1 MGKTIINALPVGTTL
16 QKGKYTIRE
25 VLGQGTFGITYL
37 AKTKLAV
44 QGSLGVVE
52 VEASVAVKE
61 FFMSGCNGRS
71 GMSVTYSG
79 SDGLHDE
86 YMRKFRH
93 EAEHLSHFQHDN
105 IVRVLE
111 MFEENG
117 TWYYAMEYIDGGSL
131 NDYILRHGRLP
142 ADEALSLARQVA
154 GALAY
159 LHGQKA
165 LHLDLK
171 PSNIMLRDNGQP
183 VLIDFGLTKQY
194 ASDGRAETST
204 SIGLGTQ
211 GYAPME
217 QNNYHKGKKFAPTI
231 DIYALGATLY
241 KMLTGSTPPAAT
253 DIFNEGFPESDLKA
267 AGADDKTIAL
277 VRKAMEPRS
286 NDRYRTADEMAA
298 AIARLN
304 PAGLTASNNRYVQT
318 EDEKTI
324 LDTGAAV
331 NRNNE
336 KKIEPQKP
344 KEDVI
349 NHDSEQNI
357 ESQRPKKDII
367 NPVPSKEE
375 REGRRTLR
383 IWCAFAALFVGLV
396 IVYDLA
402 MGSGSRAVEEAEVV
416 WWVDTS
422 VVDTSVVDTT
432 VVDDYSSSS
441 TTLRATGTIAGH
453 EYVDLGLSVMWATCN
468 VGAGS
473 PEDYGEYYAWG
484 ETKTKSSYD
493 EGNCATY
500 GKSIGDIGGTS
511 RDVARVKWGSPWRM
525 PTKAEFD
532 ELLNTANCTWE
543 WTTLNGKKGYKVTS
557 RKDDN
562 SIFLPAAGW
571 RYGTSLDRTDSWG
584 DYWISTPYES
594 YTQSAYYLH
603 FNGSLRDTDWLG
615 RYFGYSVRPV
625 AEF

>member
-16 QKGKYTIRE
+16 QRGKYTIRE

-37 AKTKLAV
+37 AKTKLTV
-44 QGSLGVVE
+44 QGTLGVVE

-71 GMSVTYSG
+71 GASVTYSG

-93 EAEHLSHFQHDN
+93 EAEHLAHFRHPN

-117 TWYYAMEYIDGGSL
+117 TWYYAMEYIGGGSL
-131 NDYILRHGRLP
+131 NDYILRRGRLP

-154 GALAY
+154 VALAY

-267 AGADDKTIAL
+267 AGVDDKTIAL

-304 PAGLTASNNRYVQT
+304 PAGSTASNNGYVQT
-318 EDEKTI
+318 EDEKTT
-324 LDTGAAV
+324 LDTEAAI
-331 NRNNE
+331 NRNSE
-336 KKIEPQKP
+336 KKIAPQKP
-344 KEDVI
+344 KEDVNTPI
-349 NHDSEQNI
+349 TPQ
-357 ESQRPKKDII
+357 
-367 NPVPSKEE
+367 KENK
-375 REGRRTLR
+375 GRRTWL
-383 IWCAFAALFVGLV
+383 IVVCAIVALFAGLL
-396 IVYDLA
+396 IVLDLTT
-402 MGSGSRAVEEAEVV
+402 GSSSRAVEESENAI
-416 WWVDTS
+416 
-422 VVDTSVVDTT
+422 
-432 VVDDYSSSS
+432 
-441 TTLRATGTIAGH
+441 GTIAGH
-453 EYVDLGLSVMWATCN
+453 KYVDLGLSVKWATCN
-468 VGAGS
+468 VGASS
-473 PEDYGEYYAWG
+473 PEDYGDYYAWG
-484 ETKTKSSYD
+484 ETSTKSSYD

-557 RKDDN
+557 RKNGN

-571 RYGTSLDRTDSWG
+571 RDGTSLNDTDTWG
-584 DYWISTPYES
+584 GCWSSTPVGGD
-594 YTQSAYYLH
+594 TLHAY
-603 FNGSLRDTDWLG
+603 SLLYFYSSDHDHYADWDARFDG
-615 RYFGYSVRPV
+615 RTVRPV

>member
-37 AKTKLAV
+37 AKTKLKA
-44 QGSLGVVE
+44 QGTLGVVE

-71 GMSVTYSG
+71 GTSVTYGG
-79 SDGLHDE
+79 SDGLHDD
-86 YMRKFRH
+86 YMRKFRQ

-117 TWYYAMEYIDGGSL
+117 TWYYVMEYIDGGSL
-131 NDYILRHGRLP
+131 NDYILRRGRLP
-142 ADEALSLARQVA
+142 SDEALSLGRQVA
-154 GALAY
+154 VALVY

-304 PAGLTASNNRYVQT
+304 PAGSTESNKHHVKT
-318 EDEKTI
+318 EDERTI
-324 LDTGAAV
+324 IDGESAID
-331 NRNNE
+331 RNSE
-336 KKIEPQKP
+336 QKIEPQQP
-344 KEDVI
+344 KEDV
-349 NHDSEQNI
+349 
-357 ESQRPKKDII
+357 I

-375 REGRRTLR
+375 KKGRRDWL
-383 IWCAFAALFVGLV
+383 IGCALIPFIAVLLVSIYAAL
-396 IVYDLA
+396 
-402 MGSGSRAVEEAEVV
+402 GSSSRAVEEPE
-416 WWVDTS
+416 D
-422 VVDTSVVDTT
+422 
-432 VVDDYSSSS
+432 
-441 TTLRATGTIAGH
+441 ATGTIVGH
-453 EYVDLGLSVMWATCN
+453 EYVDLGLSVKWATCN
-468 VGAGS
+468 VGASS
-473 PEDYGEYYAWG
+473 PEDYGDYYAWG
-484 ETKTKSSYD
+484 ETSTKSSYD
-493 EGNCATY
+493 EDSCATWN
-500 GKSIGDIGGTS
+500 KSIGDIGGTS
-511 RDVARVKWGSPWRM
+511 RDVAHVKWGGSWRM
-525 PTKAEFD
+525 PTVAEFD
-532 ELLNTANCTWE
+532 ELLDSENCTWT
-543 WTTLNGKKGYKVTS
+543 WTTQGGHKGYKVTS
-557 RKDDN
+557 RKNGN
-562 SIFLPAAGW
+562 SIFLPAARY
-571 RYGTSLDRTDSWG
+571 RYGTLLRGREEDG
-584 DYWISTPYES
+584 GYWSSTPYWDGTRE
-594 YTQSAYYLH
+594 AYYLDIYISGYYRTE
-603 FNGSLRDTDWLG
+603 GSDRYDG
-615 RYFGYSVRPV
+615 RTVRPV
-625 AEF
+625 AE

>member
-44 QGSLGVVE
+44 QGTLGVVE

-71 GMSVTYSG
+71 GTSVTYSG
-79 SDGLHDE
+79 SDGLHDD

-93 EAEHLSHFQHDN
+93 EAEHLAHFRHDN

-117 TWYYAMEYIDGGSL
+117 TWYYVMEYIDGGSL
-131 NDYILRHGRLP
+131 NDYILRRGRMP

-171 PSNIMLRDNGQP
+171 PSNIMLRDDGQP

-253 DIFNEGFPESDLKA
+253 DIFNDGFPESDLKA
-267 AGADDKTIAL
+267 AGVDDKTIAL

-286 NDRYRTADEMAA
+286 NDRYQTADEMAA

-304 PAGLTASNNRYVQT
+304 PAGSTASNKRHVET
-318 EDEKTI
+318 GDEKTT
-324 LDTGAAV
+324 LDTEDAV
-331 NRNNE
+331 
-336 KKIEPQKP
+336 
-344 KEDVI
+344 
-349 NHDSEQNI
+349 NHDSEQDI
-357 ESQRPKKDII
+357 GPQRPEEDIADPASPQKKKKGWKVWLI
-367 NPVPSKEE
+367 VCVSVA
-375 REGRRTLR
+375 LV
-383 IWCAFAALFVGLV
+383 AALFIAIG
-396 IVYDLA
+396 I
-402 MGSGSRAVEEAEVV
+402 
-416 WWVDTS
+416 
-422 VVDTSVVDTT
+422 
-432 VVDDYSSSS
+432 SS
-441 TTLRATGTIAGH
+441 TTSRTTGSIAGR
-453 EYVDLGLSVMWATCN
+453 EYVDLGLSVKWATCN
-468 VGAGS
+468 VGASS
-473 PEDYGEYYAWG
+473 PEDYGDYYAWG
-484 ETKTKSSYD
+484 ETGTKPSYD
-493 EGNCATY
+493 EDNCETWD
-500 GKSIGDIGGTS
+500 KDIGDIKGTS
-511 RDVARVKWGSPWRM
+511 RDVAHVKWGGSWRM
-525 PTKAEFD
+525 PTLAEYD
-532 ELLNTANCTWE
+532 ELLNEDNCTWD
-543 WTTLNGKKGYKVTS
+543 WTTLNGTKGYEVTS
-557 RKDDN
+557 LKNGN
-562 SIFLPAAGW
+562 SIFLPAAGLCE
-571 RYGTSLDRTDSWG
+571 GTLLKRDG
-584 DYWISTPYES
+584 ANGFYWSSTPNDS
-594 YTQSAYYLH
+594 TTKGACNLVL
-603 FNGSLRDTDWLG
+603 GSRHETKSFRRDLG
-615 RYFGYSVRPV
+615 HSVRPV
-625 AEF
+625 VE

>member
-16 QKGKYTIRE
+16 QRGKYTIRE

-37 AKTKLAV
+37 AKTKLTV
-44 QGSLGVVE
+44 QGTLGVVD

-93 EAEHLSHFQHDN
+93 EAEHLSHFRHDN

-131 NDYILRHGRLP
+131 NDYILRRGRLP

-298 AIARLN
+298 AIELLI
-304 PAGLTASNNRYVQT
+304 PAGSTASNKSLVET
-318 EDEKTI
+318 EDEKTT
-324 LDTGAAV
+324 LDTEDAI
-331 NRNNE
+331 NRNSE
-336 KKIEPQKP
+336 QKIEPQQP
-344 KEDVI
+344 KEDII

-357 ESQRPKKDII
+357 EPQRPKEDIADHDSEQNI
-367 NPVPSKEE
+367 EPQRPEE
-375 REGRRTLR
+375 DIADPASPQKKKKGWKVWL
-383 IWCAFAALFVGLV
+383 IVCVSVALVAALFIAIG
-396 IVYDLA
+396 I
-402 MGSGSRAVEEAEVV
+402 
-416 WWVDTS
+416 
-422 VVDTSVVDTT
+422 
-432 VVDDYSSSS
+432 SS
-441 TTLRATGTIAGH
+441 TTSRTMGSIAGH
-453 EYVDLGLSVMWATCN
+453 DYVDLGLSVKWATCN
-468 VGAGS
+468 VGAS
-473 PEDYGEYYAWG
+473 SSEDYGNYYAWG

-493 EGNCATY
+493 DDNCKTFR
-500 GKSIGDIGGTS
+500 KSIGDIGGTS
-511 RDVARVKWGSPWRM
+511 RDVAHVKWGSPWRL
-525 PTKAEFD
+525 PTMAEFE
-532 ELLNTANCTWE
+532 ELLDSVNCTWD
-543 WTTLNGKKGYKVTS
+543 WTTQGGHEGYKVTS
-557 RKDDN
+557 RKNGN

-571 RYGTSLDRTDSWG
+571 RYGTSLDDTDTCG
-584 DYWISTPYES
+584 YYWSSTPDEGI
-594 YTQSAYYLH
+594 TQFACSLL
-603 FNGSLRDTDWLG
+603 FGSSDRDTYGSYRDGG
-615 RYFGYSVRPV
+615 RTVRPV
-625 AEF
+625 SE

>member
-1 MGKTIINALPVGTTL
+1 MGKTIINALPVGTAL

-37 AKTKLAV
+37 AKTKLKV
-44 QGSLGVVE
+44 QGTLGVVD

-71 GMSVTYSG
+71 GTSVTYSG

-93 EAEHLSHFQHDN
+93 EAEHLAHFQHDN

-131 NDYILRHGRLP
+131 NDYILRRGRLST
-142 ADEALSLARQVA
+142 DEALSLARQVA
-154 GALAY
+154 LALAY

-171 PSNIMLRDNGQP
+171 PSNIMLRDDGQP

-286 NDRYRTADEMAA
+286 NDRYQTADEMAA
-298 AIARLN
+298 AIARLT
-304 PAGLTASNNRYVQT
+304 PAGSTASNKSHVET

-324 LDTGAAV
+324 LDTEAAID
-331 NRNNE
+331 RNSE
-336 KKIEPQKP
+336 QKIEPQQP
-344 KEDVI
+344 KEDV
-349 NHDSEQNI
+349 
-357 ESQRPKKDII
+357 I

-375 REGRRTLR
+375 RRRSLL
-383 IWCAFAALFVGLV
+383 IVCVIAALYAGLFIYLV
-396 IVYDLA
+396 T
-402 MGSGSRAVEEAEVV
+402 GCGNRAVGEAQDD
-416 WWVDTS
+416 WWWDDTVAFDTLY
-422 VVDTSVVDTT
+422 VVDTL
-432 VVDDYSSSS
+432 VVDDNSSSS
-441 TTLRATGTIAGH
+441 TASRVTGTIAGH
-453 EYVDLGLSVMWATCN
+453 EYVDLGLSVKWATCN
-468 VGAGS
+468 VGASS
-473 PEDYGEYYAWG
+473 PEDYGNYYAWG
-484 ETKTKSSYD
+484 ETSTKSSYD
-493 EGNCATY
+493 EDNRETWE
-500 GKSIGDIGGTS
+500 KEIGGTS
-511 RDVARVKWGSPWRM
+511 RDVARVKWGSPWRL
-525 PTKAEFD
+525 PNKADFD
-532 ELLNTANCTWE
+532 ELLDSDNCTWT
-543 WTTLNGKKGYKVTS
+543 WTTQGGHKGYKVTS
-557 RKDDN
+557 RKNGN
-562 SIFLPAAGW
+562 SIFLPAAGY
-571 RYGTSLDRTDSWG
+571 RYGASPYYAGSRG
-584 DYWISTPYES
+584 YYWSSTPNPSGGLYACGLDFNSS
-594 YTQSAYYLH
+594 YH
-603 FNGSLRDTDWLG
+603 DTDWSCG
-615 RYFGYSVRPV
+615 RYEGRTVRPV
-625 AEF
+625 AE